1 VGTSGWPE
9 IKLTKEDDY
18 DATRRD
24 ATRDSGARSSGGTD
38 VGPVL
43 PIADAEATFTTAY
56 VAEQCA
62 RSPFAKHIAEASTF
76 KDPLDEIY
84 HITKDIP
91 DADLRKFSAKGPW
104 RNRVDFFVD
113 INLRSRRGDGAT
125 TRVGATIVVGRSR
138 SRG

>member
-1 VGTSGWPE
+1 M
-9 IKLTKEDDY
+9 
-18 DATRRD
+18 
-24 ATRDSGARSSGGTD
+24 
-38 VGPVL
+38 L

-113 INLRSRRGDGAT
+113 INLQSRRGDGAT
-125 TRVGATIVVGRSR
+125 TRVGATIAVGRSR